1 MKKIISIAVTTA
13 MVVTL
18 ASGTAFA
25 GNGNSKGFSQKDFK
39 DMKGHWG
46 YQSVQKMQNYG
57 IFDGYSDGTFRPD
70 ECLSGSELAVLI
82 ERLVDYKLG
91 KDESNNQIVMNFGN
105 SGGYGN
111 GWGSGYNW
119 GSWGGW
125 GSWGNQSF
133 YNVPSWAQQAV
144 WYGAYNNYL
153 NPNQFN
159 PTQTN
164 RVTAIVAIAK
174 ALGLEPEPVYTYNPF
189 SDGKLIADEDL
200 GYVLAMY
207 NEGYIS
213 GYPDGSFNPN
223 ATLTRAQMATIIE
236 KLLENMGDADS
247 NSDDDNAPTWA
258 KGSEITASNV
268 NDTSVTLKWDAAK
281 DDVKVTGYKVIYK
294 VDGKEKTK
302 TVTNK
307 TVTITGLEAD
317 EDYTFTVEARDAAGN
332 WSDDG
337 PSVDVTTADADDED
351 NDSDAPYWNNGKITA
366 TTINTDNVTL
376 EWSGAKDDVKVT
388 GYKVTYKVNGTE
400 KAKNVTDK
408 TVKIT
413 GLEENTKYT
422 FTVEA
427 KDADGNWSTDGPSI
441 KVTTLS
447 DDEDTKAPTWPS
459 DASLTVSQSSSGIV
473 TLVWPEAD
481 DNVAV
486 TAYKIYQ
493 DGKLIK
499 TVDKDTTNIN
509 VTGLDNDTE
518 YTFKVKAADAAGNL
532 SSGLTNSYTTD

>member
-25 GNGNSKGFSQKDFK
+25 GNGNSKGFGQKDFK

-70 ECLSGSELAVLI
+70 QSLSGAELAVLI

-91 KDESNNQIVMNFGN
+91 EDESNNQIVMNFGN
-105 SGGYGN
+105 SGGHGN

-119 GSWGGW
+119 GSWGDW

-133 YNVPSWAQQAV
+133 YNVPGWAQHAV

-153 NPNQFN
+153 NPSKFN

-236 KLLENMGDADS
+236 KLLENMGDVDS
-247 NSDDDNAPTWA
+247 SDDDNAPTWA

-268 NDTSVTLKWDAAK
+268 KDTS
-281 DDVKVTGYKVIYK
+281 
-294 VDGKEKTK
+294 
-302 TVTNK
+302 
-307 TVTITGLEAD
+307 
-317 EDYTFTVEARDAAGN
+317 
-332 WSDDG
+332 
-337 PSVDVTTADADDED
+337 
-351 NDSDAPYWNNGKITA
+351 
-366 TTINTDNVTL
+366 VTL

-388 GYKVTYKVNGTE
+388 GYKVTYKVDGTE
-400 KAKNVTDK
+400 KTKTVTDK
-408 TVKIT
+408 TAKIT

-427 KDADGNWSTDGPSI
+427 RDAAGNWSDDGPAV

-481 DNVAV
+481 DNEGV

-499 TVDKDTTNIN
+499 TVDEDTTSTN
-509 VTGLDNDTE
+509 VTGLKDDTE
-518 YTFKVKAADAAGNL
+518 YTFKVKAVDAAGNL
-532 SSGLTNSYTTD
+532 SSGLTDSYTTD

>member
-1 MKKIISIAVTTA
+1 MKKIISIAVATA

-25 GNGNSKGFSQKDFK
+25 GNGYGNSRGASQKDFK

-70 ECLSGSELAVLI
+70 QALNEAELAVLI
-82 ERLVDYKLG
+82 ERLVDYRQG
-91 KDESNNQIVMNFGN
+91 SDESDNRVVMNTG
-105 SGGYGN
+105 SYGS
-111 GWGSGYNW
+111 GWGAGYNW
-119 GSWGGW
+119 GIWGSW

-133 YNVPSWAQQAV
+133 YNVPAWAQQAV
-144 WYGAYNNYL
+144 WKGAYNRYL
-153 NPNQFN
+153 NPGSFN
-159 PTQTN
+159 PNTN
-164 RVTAIVAIAK
+164 CDRITAIVAIAK

-223 ATLTRAQMATIIE
+223 ATLTRAQMASIIE
-236 KLLENMGDADS
+236 KLLENMGGKDT
-247 NSDDDNAPTWA
+247 DDDNAPTWA
-258 KGSEITASNV
+258 KDSEITASNV
-268 NDTSVTLKWDAAK
+268 KDTSVTLKWSGAK

-302 TVTNK
+302 TVTDR
-307 TVTITGLEAD
+307 TVTVTGLA
-317 EDYTFTVEARDAAGN
+317 EDTKYTFTVEARDAAGN

-337 PSVDVTTADADDED
+337 PSVSVTTADTDDED
-351 NDSDAPYWNNGKITA
+351 NDSDAPYWSGDSAVTA
-366 TTINTDNVTL
+366 TAVNVDSVEL
-376 EWSGAKDDVKVT
+376 KWSGAKDDVKVT
-388 GYKVTYKVNGTE
+388 GYKVIYKVDGKE
-400 KAKNVTDK
+400 KTKTVTDK
-408 TVKIT
+408 TATVT
-413 GLEENTKYT
+413 GLTEDTKYT

-427 KDADGNWSTDGPSI
+427 RDAAGNWSTDGPSV
-441 KVTTLS
+441 KVTTLAE
-447 DDEDTKAPTWPS
+447 DEDTKAPTWPR

-473 TLVWPEAD
+473 TIVWPEAD
-481 DNVAV
+481 DNVGV

-493 DGKLIK
+493 DGNLIK
-499 TVDKDTTNIN
+499 TVDEDTTNIN
-509 VTGLDNDTE
+509 VKGLKEDTE

-532 SSGLTNSYTTD
+532 SSGLTYSYTTD

>member
-1 MKKIISIAVTTA
+1 
-13 MVVTL
+13 MVVSL

-25 GNGNSKGFSQKDFK
+25 GNGYGHSKGFGQKDFK

-70 ECLSGSELAVLI
+70 QALSEAELAVLI
-82 ERLVDYKLG
+82 DRLVDYKLG
-91 KDESNNQIVMNFGN
+91 EGESDNQITINTGN
-105 SGGYGN
+105 NGI
-111 GWGSGYNW
+111 GWGTGYNW
-119 GSWGGW
+119 GTWGSW
-125 GSWGNQSF
+125 GSWGNPSF
-133 YNVPSWAQQAV
+133 YNVPGWAQRAV
-144 WYGAYNNYL
+144 WKGAYNCYL
-153 NPNQFN
+153 NPKNFN
-159 PTQTN
+159 PNKNCN
-164 RVTAIVAIAK
+164 RLTAIVAIAK
-174 ALGLEPEPVYTYNPF
+174 ALGLEPAPVYIYNPF
-189 SDGKLIADEDL
+189 RDGKLIADEDL

-236 KLLENMGDADS
+236 KLLENMGDVDS

-258 KGSEITASNV
+258 KGSEITALNV
-268 NDTSVTLKWDAAK
+268 KDTSVTLKWDAAK
-281 DDVKVTGYKVIYK
+281 DDEGVTGYKVIYK

-302 TVTNK
+302 AVAEK

-317 EDYTFTVEARDAAGN
+317 KEYTFTVEARDAAGN
-332 WSDDG
+332 WSEDG
-337 PSVDVTTADADDED
+337 PSVDVTTADAD
-351 NDSDAPYWNNGKITA
+351 NDSDAPYWNNGKLTA
-366 TTINTDNVTL
+366 TTIDTDSVVL
-376 EWSGAKDDVKVT
+376 EWSGAKDDVKVI
-388 GYKVTYKVNGTE
+388 GYKVIYEVNDKE
-400 KAKNVTDK
+400 KTKAVTDK
-408 TVKIT
+408 TTKIT
-413 GLEENTKYT
+413 GLEENTKYA

-427 KDADGNWSTDGPSI
+427 KDADGNWSTDGPSV
-441 KVTTLS
+441 KVTTLAG
-447 DDEDTKAPTWPS
+447 DEDTQAPTWPS

-481 DNVAV
+481 DNAGV

-499 TVDKDTTNIN
+499 TVDGDTTNIN
-509 VTGLDNDTE
+509 VTGLDDGTE

-532 SSGLTNSYTTD
+532 SSGLSKTFTTD

>member
-268 NDTSVTLKWDAAK
+268 KDTSVTLKWDAAK

-302 TVTNK
+302 TVTDK